1 MGRQQLNYPSQ
12 MDSPSKQLM
21 LDLAKDLEDLRLHN
35 SDLKKAK
42 AYERRSFYERLDRI
56 DHELETQ
63 HNAALDRVAALHGQV
78 REQAEETL
86 RDHLRAEEEE
96 RRRKE
101 EEARREKERVER
113 EKAEKLRREQEEA
126 ARKEAERRA
135 QEEAKKKAAEEAER
149 ARKAAQEES
158 ERQERQRQEEE
169 KQQRDAESQKAE
181 QAAAQRQEES
191 RQQEQA
197 EQQKK
202 LGGGRQTEEETRVQ
216 LRYVEL
222 HQHLKKF
229 RLWLKEQGKTHA
241 VVKQTMGDVRRSLK
255 KSVGQLREGK
265 GANKGQVSLSSF
277 SSRLPSKV
285 LTSTSSKK
293 SGPLLKKRRLF
304 LNHQWMSG
312 NSLHS
317 PRKTSPNPNT
327 RYQRCS
333 STG

>member
-1 MGRQQLNYPSQ
+1 MGRQQLNYPSPL
-12 MDSPSKQLM
+12 DSPSKQLM

-35 SDLKKAK
+35 SELKKAK
-42 AYERRSFYERLDRI
+42 AYERKSFYDRLDRI

-86 RDHLRAEEEE
+86 RDHIRAEEEE

-126 ARKEAERRA
+126 ARKEAERKA
-135 QEEAKKKAAEEAER
+135 QEEAKKKAAEDTER

-158 ERQERQRQEEE
+158 ERKGRERQEEE
-169 KQQRDAESQKAE
+169 KLRRDAESHQAE
-181 QAAAQRQEES
+181 QAAAQRQEET
-191 RQQEQA
+191 RQHEQA
-197 EQQKK
+197 ERQKK
-202 LGGGRQTEEETRVQ
+202 MGGGRQTDGETRIQ

-229 RLWLKEQGKTHA
+229 RIWLKEQGKVHP
-241 VVKQTMGDVRRSLK
+241 VVKQTMGDMRRSLK

-265 GANKGQVSLSSF
+265 GANKGQVSYQF
-277 SSRLPSKV
+277 CCIPVFETDKFIATRD
-285 LTSTSSKK
+285 
-293 SGPLLKKRRLF
+293 
-304 LNHQWMSG
+304 QDD
-312 NSLHS
+312 
-317 PRKTSPNPNT
+317 PRKSCIYPRTLRGHPTIPRVASRKHRRIREQRTRSPNLWP
-327 RYQRCS
+327 
-333 STG
+333 